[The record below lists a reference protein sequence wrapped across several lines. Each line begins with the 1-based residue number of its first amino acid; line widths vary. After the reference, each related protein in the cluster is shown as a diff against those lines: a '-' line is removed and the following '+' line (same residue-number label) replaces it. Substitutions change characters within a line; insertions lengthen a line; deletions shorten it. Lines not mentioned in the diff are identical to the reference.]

1 MPGPGNV
8 GERVRDLRLSRR
20 LSQAQLAGHDLSDSY
35 ISLIESGK
43 RTPTPSVV
51 RLLSERLGCTAEY
64 LAEGI
69 EPEQRAH
76 VEVRAR
82 HAELALLAGAAETAL
97 AGFNEVVIAD
107 DNPDLTLRAR
117 WGRARALELLGRT
130 GEAITAFE
138 ELRELAE
145 RDSGRTSWIPSVIA
159 LSRCYHTV
167 GDLGQSLALGERALS
182 RLAELGLRTGEDRAE
197 VVRVLLLAWLDRSE
211 SAKARELSR
220 EIISPA
226 EAGAE
231 DADSLYAASLQALQ
245 EGALGD
251 AAYLADQ
258 AIAAHGSGVR
268 ATTQARLQVAGART
282 LLRGDEADGLRAL
295 DLLAQAG
302 PHLTGFEAA
311 CCAIETARALI
322 GLGRLDEAVE
332 TVHRTLSV
340 LGGELDESAAGPTVA
355 QAKLVLAQAKLAQG
369 ERDAALAVL
378 RATAAQIETF
388 PTGRHTASL
397 SRELGDL
404 FESAGDGTQ
413 ATIAYR
419 RALESVGLRAARQPE
434 QALAESI

>member
-82 HAELALLAGAAETAL
+82 HAELALLAGAGETAL
-97 AGFNEVVIAD
+97 AGFDEVVIAD

-182 RLAELGLRTGEDRAE
+182 RLTELGLRTGEDRAE

-211 SAKARELSR
+211 SGKARELSR

-226 EAGAE
+226 GAGIG
-231 DADSLYAASLQALQ
+231 DADSLYTASLQALQ

-295 DLLAQAG
+295 ELLALAR
-302 PHLTGFEAA
+302 PHLTGSEAA
-311 CCAIETARALI
+311 SCAIETARALI
-322 GLGRLDEAVE
+322 GLRRLEEAVV
-332 TVHRTLSV
+332 TVRTT
-340 LGGELDESAAGPTVA
+340 LGDLGESAAGPTVA
-355 QAKLVLAQAKLAQG
+355 QAKLVLAQAQLAQG
-369 ERDAALAVL
+369 DNDSALAVL
-378 RATAAQIETF
+378 RATDAQIETF
-388 PTGRHTASL
+388 GTGRHTASL

-404 FESAGDGTQ
+404 FDTAGDGTR
-413 ATIAYR
+413 ATAAYR

>member
-64 LAEGI
+64 LSEGI

-82 HAELALLAGAAETAL
+82 HAELALLAGDGENAL
-97 AGFNEVVIAD
+97 AGFDEVVAAD
-107 DNPDLTLRAR
+107 DNPELTLRAR
-117 WGRARALELLGRT
+117 WGRARSLELMERT

-182 RLAELGLRTGEDRAE
+182 RLTELGLRTGEDRAE
-197 VVRVLLLAWLDRSE
+197 VARVLLLAWLDRSD
-211 SAKARELSR
+211 SDKARVLSR
-220 EIISPA
+220 EMIAPI
-226 EAGAE
+226 GV
-231 DADSLYAASLQALQ
+231 DTGSLHAASVLALQ

-268 ATTQARLQVAGART
+268 ARTQARLQVAGART
-282 LLRGDEADGLRAL
+282 LLRGDEADGLQAL
-295 DLLAQAG
+295 ELLAHAA
-302 PHLTGFEAA
+302 PHLAGAEAA
-311 CCAIETARALI
+311 SCAIETARALI

-332 TVHRTLSV
+332 TVRRTLGD
-340 LGGELDESAAGPTVA
+340 LGEAAPGAVVA
-355 QAKLVLAQAKLAQG
+355 QAKLVLAQAQLAQG
-369 ERDAALAVL
+369 DRESALAVL
-378 RATAAQIETF
+378 RATSAQIEVL
-388 PTGRHTASL
+388 PTGRLAASL

-404 FESAGDGTQ
+404 FETAGDGPS
-413 ATIAYR
+413 ATAAYR
-419 RALESVGLRAARQPE
+419 RALESVGLRAARQ
-434 QALAESI
+434 QTAALAESI

>member
-82 HAELALLAGAAETAL
+82 HAELALLAGAGETAL
-97 AGFNEVVIAD
+97 AGFEEVVAAD

-159 LSRCYHTV
+159 LSRCYHVV

-182 RLAELGLRTGEDRAE
+182 RLTELGLRTGEDRAE

-211 SAKARELSR
+211 SDKARELSR
-220 EIISPA
+220 EITSPT
-226 EAGAE
+226 GIDIG
-231 DADSLYAASLQALQ
+231 DADSLFAASKQALQ

-295 DLLAQAG
+295 DLLALAR
-302 PHLTGFEAA
+302 PHLTGSEAA
-311 CCAIETARALI
+311 SCAIETARTLI

-332 TVHRTLSV
+332 TVARTLGD
-340 LGGELDESAAGPTVA
+340 LGESATGPTVA
-355 QAKLVLAQAKLAQG
+355 QAKLVLAQAQLVKG
-369 ERDAALAVL
+369 DKVSALAVL

-388 PTGRHTASL
+388 ATGRHTASL

-404 FESAGDGTQ
+404 FEAAGDGVS
-413 ATIAYR
+413 ATAAYR
-419 RALESVGLRAARQPE
+419 RALESVGLRAARLPE
-434 QALAESI
+434 QALAESR

>member
-82 HAELALLAGAAETAL
+82 HAELALLAGAGETAL
-97 AGFNEVVIAD
+97 AGFEEVVAAD

-159 LSRCYHTV
+159 LSRCYHVV

-182 RLAELGLRTGEDRAE
+182 RLTELGLRTGEDRAE

-211 SAKARELSR
+211 TDKARELSR
-220 EIISPA
+220 EIISPVDI
-226 EAGAE
+226 G
-231 DADSLYAASLQALQ
+231 DADSLYAASKQALQ

-295 DLLAQAG
+295 DLLALAC
-302 PHLTGFEAA
+302 PHLTGSEAA
-311 CCAIETARALI
+311 SCAIETARALI

-332 TVHRTLSV
+332 TVARTLGD
-340 LGGELDESAAGPTVA
+340 LGESATGPTVA
-355 QAKLVLAQAKLAQG
+355 QAKLVLAQAQLAQG
-369 ERDAALAVL
+369 DKASALAVL

-388 PTGRHTASL
+388 ATGRHTASL

-404 FESAGDGTQ
+404 FEAAGDGAS
-413 ATIAYR
+413 ATAAYR
-419 RALESVGLRAARQPE
+419 RALESVGLRAARMPE
-434 QALAESI
+434 QALAESR